1 MLKHR
6 QGAQYSNGQPWPD
19 PTAKEEGLFDK
30 QQPGGFL
37 HLFANL
43 SYSFIVCPSLKFF
56 HCLPNFPIVS
66 SFAHLSNWFPGRDIL
81 SAAKLEQRSSSF
93 FVSSSLSTSSDQR
106 ALQVHQPHH
115 CRQDEHWSLIMSK
128 KRLVIKQMETCMK
141 MKHDE
146 NCGNQLVVTVF
157 NQRSIGASTL
167 TLAQVSIKMTPF
179 TAPGALTVECL
190 QNCGSQKRFTGL
202 PSLRSPPKKLL
213 I

>member
-1 MLKHR
+1 MNTPQNIKNVKSIVR
-6 QGAQYSNGQPWPD
+6 EPSTVMASPGQIPPRRRKVSSTSSSQEVSCICL
-19 PTAKEEGLFDK
+19 P
-30 QQPGGFL
+30 
-37 HLFANL
+37 
-43 SYSFIVCPSLKFF
+43 SFVFF
-56 HCLPNFPIVS
+56 HCLPIFKILS
-66 SFAHLSNWFPGRDIL
+66 LFAHLSNWFPGRDIL

-93 FVSSSLSTSSDQR
+93 FVSSNLSTSSDQR

-167 TLAQVSIKMTPF
+167 TLAQVSIKMTLFP
-179 TAPGALTVECL
+179 APGALTVECL

-202 PSLRSPPKKLL
+202 PSLRSPP
-213 I
+213 